1 VHHFFCWVFVIAI
14 HATHFQDAKTA
25 LEINPAEQAVRATAL
40 EQVSSHNLSCMH
52 KFKLAVS
59 LSLSRS
65 EIFVLPSPHPPTF
78 YSLSFSRKHT
88 SATLRFSLS
97 FSYFLPLSHA
107 LTCGSHVCV
116 PVCVFHNC
124 LSFKVQLKA
133 AATREEYKRKQI
145 AETEALKQS
154 EIGKFLK
161 KRTEDNA
168 EKNEVQKYTQI
179 HIRLQETHA

>member
-40 EQVSSHNLSCMH
+40 EQ
-52 KFKLAVS
+52 
-59 LSLSRS
+59 
-65 EIFVLPSPHPPTF
+65 
-78 YSLSFSRKHT
+78 
-88 SATLRFSLS
+88 
-97 FSYFLPLSHA
+97 
-107 LTCGSHVCV
+107 
-116 PVCVFHNC
+116 
-124 LSFKVQLKA
+124 VQLKA

-168 EKNEVQKYTQI
+168 EKNEASIREKYCVRNCKFQKALNREPSSSREFLCEECRQEFGVIPGADKFLKTQDKI
-179 HIRLQETHA
+179 EDTSAVDTQN